1 MKPEKSAEALVV
13 EVIQRRAEPI
23 ENRELKS
30 PEPIEQKSRR
40 RASVEG
46 AGRKPAS

>member
-1 MKPEKSAEALVV
+1 
-13 EVIQRRAEPI
+13 
-23 ENRELKS
+23 LKS